1 MSTRSLREV
10 LARARGQNYLALIV
24 DLKMRS
30 PRDGRLITENR
41 LESYVQSLIEAGVDA
56 LAMPTESRHF
66 GGSIEL
72 ARRVRALCDVPLK
85 RKEFFTAVHQM
96 DESREAGFD
105 AVQLSLSTIPDP
117 ALFEALRARAEEI
130 GLEVVVGTH
139 GRAQLEWAIAE
150 GARVIGINNRDITA
164 LELDAGTV
172 SATAALMPLVPDDVL
187 VISESGLLTREDV
200 LGAAHA
206 GAHGVLIGTAVARS
220 PDPAGWL
227 RSLRA
232 EPAWRR

>member
-10 LARARGQNYLALIV
+10 LAGARDQNCLALIV

-41 LESYVQSLIEAGVDA
+41 LEPYVQLLTEAGVDA
-56 LAMPTESRHF
+56 LAMPTDSTHF

-72 ARRVRALCDVPLK
+72 ARRVRALCDVPLM

-96 DESREAGFD
+96 DESQEAGFD
-105 AVQLSLSTIPDP
+105 AVQLTLGTLRDP

-139 GRAQLEWAIAE
+139 GRAQLEWAIAA
-150 GARVIGINNRDITA
+150 GAKVIGINNRDITA

-172 SATAALMPLVPDDVL
+172 SATASLMPLVPHDVL

-200 LGAAHA
+200 LRAARA
-206 GAHGVLIGTAVARS
+206 GAHAVLIGTAVARS
-220 PDPAGWL
+220 ADPVGWL
-227 RSLRA
+227 RSLRG
-232 EPAWRR
+232 EPACRR